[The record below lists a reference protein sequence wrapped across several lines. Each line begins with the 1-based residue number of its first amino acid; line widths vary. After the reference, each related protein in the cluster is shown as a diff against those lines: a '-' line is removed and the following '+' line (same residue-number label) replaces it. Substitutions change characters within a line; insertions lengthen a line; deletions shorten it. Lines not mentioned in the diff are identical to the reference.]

1 MKKPLFLSFVLLTM
15 AEITIAAD
23 KIPLKK
29 INPDSIITE
38 LQPVI
43 NGMTQKKHWKD
54 NENI

>member
-1 MKKPLFLSFVLLTM
+1 M